1 MLRRKQQNK
10 CRSSNDFYS
19 NKKKKNIEIISTE
32 KDSVKKI
39 DSGITKFAYRF
50 DDDLVDVVD
59 VDDDRRQ

>member
-1 MLRRKQQNK
+1 MQIIPIPY
-10 CRSSNDFYS
+10 FE
-19 NKKKKNIEIISTE
+19 EIISTE
-32 KDSVKKI
+32 KDSVKTKI